1 MGRTRLPFSEQKG
14 DLTKE
19 RRARLEAE
27 QDLVRTPK
35 KYILKA
41 PTWLSKRAR
50 KEYRRL
56 IESMTDMDML
66 GDLDA
71 NNLAA
76 YCNAW
81 DKYLLAEE
89 EIKEKGLLIEAP
101 KNSKAPYQVNPAVY
115 VQSKSAKEMREFGRQ
130 CGLSI
135 DSRLKFAAAK
145 LPEIEAGIEEEFGD
159 I

>member
-1 MGRTRLPFSEQKG
+1 MGRTRLPLSEQKG

-56 IESMTDMDML
+56 IESMAEMDML

-71 NNLAA
+71 NNLAG
-76 YCNAW
+76 YCNAFSKCLQATKQLDALVISD
-81 DKYLLAEE
+81 DKGEHE
-89 EIKEKGLLIEAP
+89 NPLIGIQIR
-101 KNSKAPYQVNPAVY
+101 Y
-115 VQSKSAKEMREFGRQ
+115 AKEMRDFARL

-135 DSRLKFAAAK
+135 DSRLKFAAVK
-145 LPEIEAGIEEEFGD
+145 LNNMNEEIDQEFGD